1 MPYNGETSV
10 FRISE
15 LLNTEIWDIGIK
27 EVVKEEQGKSL
38 IGRADVLTSIVTG
51 NGLEVIPQEPPP
63 RHANIVG
70 WPDEKSEQKQI
81 AMELAA
87 EAQFYKRDYN

>member
-15 LLNTEIWDIGIK
+15 LLNAEIWDIGIR

-38 IGRADVLTSIVTG
+38 IGRADILTSIVTG

-63 RHANIVG
+63 RHANIIG
-70 WPDEKSEQKQI
+70 WPEEKSEQKQI

>member
-63 RHANIVG
+63 RHANIAG